1 MVFPWLER
9 HLATMQRNKILR
21 TMGKPVQARF
31 HLYPKSCAVDRMI
44 SKGSRQKKTHFYSR
58 QRSIFFG
65 NSLLSPKSMGWM
77 GGFTNLKTPPTT
89 RKRSIVIGDIDY

>member
-31 HLYPKSCAVDRMI
+31 HLYPKSCTVDRMI
-44 SKGSRQKKTHFYSR
+44 SKGSQKTHTF
-58 QRSIFFG
+58 IAVEGLFFFG